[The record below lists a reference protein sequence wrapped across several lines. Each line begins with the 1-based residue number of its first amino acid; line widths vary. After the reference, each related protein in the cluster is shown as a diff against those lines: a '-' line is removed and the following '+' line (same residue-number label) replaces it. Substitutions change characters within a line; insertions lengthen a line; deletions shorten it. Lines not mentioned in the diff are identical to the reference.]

1 MSATGGALGAL
12 VLGLAAALD
21 AAARGGDAAH
31 YVDAS
36 LDLDGELLA
45 WRFVDLDR
53 DGRTELI
60 LAVRPPS
67 GTRELR
73 VHALGSER
81 IEPLPR
87 QVIPVLDDVVAFG
100 VGDVRD
106 EPGAELLLLTRGGL
120 WSYSPTLAGY
130 RDNVAPL
137 VRAEL
142 LYELPDPHALPYW
155 AFVIPGQDRDLV
167 LVPERERLSLFG
179 PDPEQGGAYAAR
191 AGFPLMVAPAPDT
204 GSPAGGGGGR
214 VDVRVE
220 DDDAFLLDEERAPTE
235 LYSIGLGRFA
245 PALVDLDGDGWLDLV
260 LDRGGELA
268 VHLGSPQGPPE
279 VPSRVEKLPDD
290 LRTNHDRTVEL
301 RLVDLD
307 GDRWLDLFALLQDDV
322 EGFENG
328 VQRLYL
334 YHGGPTGLLRE
345 KPDQVLRFEAAV
357 LRADLADVDGDGRR
371 DLAVRKLEL
380 PTMLETMTG
389 LEFRYTYLVY
399 LGEEHGLAR
408 RPVLD
413 QTEVYDEESV
423 ARLAANRELTLD
435 CDGDGIADLVEIDLA
450 GRIAIRRLRR
460 ESSFLRGDAWS
471 VESTPWKLFEDGG
484 EIVSLSVADHN
495 GDGLADVVSAGARRL
510 TVLWS
515 VREKGRR

>member
-1 MSATGGALGAL
+1 MSAARPRIRLALAFAL
-12 VLGLAAALD
+12 ALAARAP
-21 AAARGGDAAH
+21 AGDAAH

-36 LDLDGELLA
+36 LDLDGELLS

-53 DGRTELI
+53 DGQVELV

-67 GTRELR
+67 GARELR
-73 VHALGSER
+73 VHAVSAER
-81 IEPLPR
+81 VDPRPR
-87 QVIPVLDDVVAFG
+87 QVVPVLDDVVAFG

-106 EPGAELLLLTRGGL
+106 EPGAELLFLTRAGL
-120 WSYSPTLAGY
+120 WSYSPALAGY

-142 LYELPDPHALPYW
+142 VYELPDPHALPCW
-155 AFVIPGQDRDLV
+155 AFVLPAEGRDLV
-167 LVPERERLSLFG
+167 LVPEREQLSLWG
-179 PDPEQGGAYAAR
+179 PDPEQGGAYARR
-191 AGFPLMVAPAPDT
+191 AIFPTRAAPEGTSDRAPSAPQH
-204 GSPAGGGGGR
+204 G
-214 VDVRVE
+214 VEVRVE
-220 DDDAFLLDEERAPTE
+220 DDEAFLLDGERDPDA
-235 LYSIGLGRFA
+235 LFSVAHGYLA

-260 LDRGGELA
+260 VDRGDELA
-268 VHLGSPQGPPE
+268 LHLGSPAGPPE
-279 VPSRVEKLPDD
+279 VPTRVERLPEE
-290 LRTNHDRTVEL
+290 LRSDADRSLEL

-307 GDRWLDLFALLQDDV
+307 GDRFLDLLALLEEDV
-322 EGFENG
+322 EGFRNG
-328 VQRLYL
+328 VQRLLL
-334 YHGGPTGLLRE
+334 YHGDPQALLRE

-399 LGEEHGLAR
+399 LGEKRGLAR
-408 RPVLD
+408 RPVLE
-413 QTEVYDEESV
+413 QTETYDEESV
-423 ARLAANRELTLD
+423 ARLAANRELSLD

-460 ESSFLRGDAWS
+460 ESSFLRGDTWS
-471 VESTPWKLFEDGG
+471 VESTPWKLFEDAG
-484 EIVSLSVADHN
+484 EILSLSVADRN
-495 GDGLADVVSAGARRL
+495 GDGLADVVSAGERRL

-515 VREKGRR
+515 VRGSER